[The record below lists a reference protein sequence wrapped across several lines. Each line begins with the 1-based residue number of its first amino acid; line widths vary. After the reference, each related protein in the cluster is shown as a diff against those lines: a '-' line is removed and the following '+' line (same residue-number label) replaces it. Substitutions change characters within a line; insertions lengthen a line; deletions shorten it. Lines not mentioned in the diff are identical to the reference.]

1 MRTLAA
7 LITIIP
13 VALPL
18 AGCLEAVTDD
28 SEVTY
33 KETGEDVAELD
44 LPLAIASLAA
54 NTCATPVTP
63 KSLANG
69 RFVSTELGY
78 PGRDAAMLR
87 ARATEAG
94 PWEQYTLCYDGRVY
108 TFRSNANDRFVSTE
122 LGYPGRYA
130 GMLRARA
137 TEAGPWEQYYID
149 F

>member
-18 AGCLEAVTDD
+18 AGCLEAVTDG

-94 PWEQYTLCYDGRVY
+94 PWEQY
-108 TFRSNANDRFVSTE
+108 
-122 LGYPGRYA
+122 
-130 GMLRARA
+130 
-137 TEAGPWEQYYID
+137 YID